1 LCHFIDQ
8 VRTLILV
15 LTQVQREPCASI
27 VQFEE
32 LAVFS
37 NYGTGA
43 VMETFYAGA
52 ILTALLVG
60 LIFSRLSAT
69 VLFLMAAIAC
79 LISGLIEPDVFWAKA
94 TNEGLVT
101 LMLLMLCTVA
111 LERLPWLGMLSRG
124 IDSPNRYLA
133 VARITAVAASTS
145 AFLNN
150 TAIVAALAQVLRRSR
165 YHFPS
170 QLLLPLS
177 YAAILGGTLT
187 LIGTSTNLIV
197 SSFLADRRGSGLAFF
212 DFLWVAGPVVLVVCT
227 LLVLISSRLP
237 KRAVAKEERSEY
249 VLEAVVERDGDLAGM
264 TVRDAG
270 LRELETLYLSEIIRE
285 GQVMTAVSPG
295 EVLLGGDRLNFVGD
309 IKDASR
315 LTQITGLTTFASEEG
330 LMQPSLTEV
339 VIAPGSVLNGRTP
352 KELGFR
358 ARFDAAI
365 VGLRRDGETVSG
377 KLGRTALKAGDLLVL
392 ATGGDFTQRKNLGR
406 NFYVLSDDLD
416 VRLIDSKQGL
426 LVTAALAGVIAL
438 SAIGSLSLSV
448 GLLALLVG
456 LWLTDI
462 VSVDDLRRRFPF
474 DIWILVASALVLAQ
488 SLVDSALVSTFMSMI
503 IPWLAGQTPLVAL
516 IIIFFLTLALTEL
529 VTNNAAAALMF
540 PLGYGLGHSL
550 GVDVMPFVLAVAFAA
565 SGSFLTPYGYATNLI
580 VQNIGG
586 YNRSDYLR
594 FGFPIS
600 LAYSV
605 GILSMLSLTYF

>member
-1 LCHFIDQ
+1 MD
-8 VRTLILV
+8 
-15 LTQVQREPCASI
+15 
-27 VQFEE
+27 
-32 LAVFS
+32 
-37 NYGTGA
+37 
-43 VMETFYAGA
+43 TFYAGA

-60 LIFSRLSAT
+60 LVFSRLSAT
-69 VLFLMAAIAC
+69 VLFLMAAIGC
-79 LISGLIEPDVFWAKA
+79 LIAGLIEPDAFWAKA

-101 LMLLMLCTVA
+101 LMLLMLCAVA
-111 LERLPWLGMLSRG
+111 LERLPWLGLLSRR

-150 TAIVAALAQVLRRSR
+150 TAIVAPLAQVLRRSR
-165 YHFPS
+165 YHLPS

-197 SSFLADRRGSGLAFF
+197 SSFLADRRGNGLAFF
-212 DFLWVAGPVVLVVCT
+212 DFLWVAGPVALVVGL
-227 LLVLISSRLP
+227 LLVVLSSRLP
-237 KRAVAKEERSEY
+237 KRVVAEEEQGEY
-249 VLEAVVERDGDLAGM
+249 VLEAVVEREGGLVGR

-270 LRELETLYLSEIIRE
+270 LRELETLYLSEIIR
-285 GQVMTAVSPG
+285 GSQVITAVAPG
-295 EVLLGGDRLNFVGD
+295 EVLQGGDRLNFVGD

-315 LTQITGLTTFASEEG
+315 LTQISGLTTFASEEG

-339 VIAPGSVLNGRTP
+339 IVAPGSILNGRTP
-352 KELGFR
+352 KEVGFR

-365 VGLRRDGETVSG
+365 VGLQRDGETVSG
-377 KLGRTALKAGDLLVL
+377 KLGRTALRPGDLLVL
-392 ATGGDFTQRKNLGR
+392 ATGEDFAQRKNLGR
-406 NFYVLSDDLD
+406 NFYLLSDDLD
-416 VRLIDSKQGL
+416 VRLLDSKQGF
-426 LVTAALAGVIAL
+426 LVTLALGAVIAM
-438 SAIGSLSLSV
+438 AATGSLSLSV
-448 GLLALLVG
+448 GLLGLLMG
-456 LWLTDI
+456 LWLSSL

-488 SLVDSALVSTFMSMI
+488 SLVDSELISTFMSLVLPVMMD
-503 IPWLAGQTPLVAL
+503 QTPLIGLVVVFL
-516 IIIFFLTLALTEL
+516 LTLMLTEL

-540 PLGYGLGHSL
+540 PIGYGLAESL

-586 YNRSDYLR
+586 YTRGDYLR
-594 FGFPIS
+594 FGLPIS
-600 LAYSV
+600 VAYSV
-605 GILSMLSLTYF
+605 GILTMLCVTYF

>member
-1 LCHFIDQ
+1 M
-8 VRTLILV
+8 
-15 LTQVQREPCASI
+15 
-27 VQFEE
+27 
-32 LAVFS
+32 
-37 NYGTGA
+37 YGMGA
-43 VMETFYAGA
+43 LMDTFYAGV

-60 LIFSRLSAT
+60 LVFSRLSAT
-69 VLFLMAAIAC
+69 VLFLMAAIGC
-79 LISGLIEPDVFWAKA
+79 LIAGLIEPDAFWAKA

-101 LMLLMLCTVA
+101 LMLLMLCAVA
-111 LERLPWLGMLSRG
+111 LERLPWLGLLSRR

-133 VARITAVAASTS
+133 VARITAVAAFAS

-165 YHFPS
+165 YHLPS

-197 SSFLADRRGSGLAFF
+197 SSFLADRRGNGLAFF
-212 DFLWVAGPVVLVVCT
+212 DFLWVAGPVVLVVGL
-227 LLVLISSRLP
+227 LLVVLSSRLP
-237 KRAVAKEERSEY
+237 KRVVAEEEQGEY
-249 VLEAVVERDGDLAGM
+249 VLEAVVEREGGLVGR

-270 LRELETLYLSEIIRE
+270 LRELETLYLSEIIR
-285 GQVMTAVSPG
+285 GSQVITAVAPG
-295 EVLLGGDRLNFVGD
+295 EVLQGGDRLNFVGD

-315 LTQITGLTTFASEEG
+315 LTQISGLTTFASEEG

-339 VIAPGSVLNGRTP
+339 IVAPGSILNGRTP

-365 VGLRRDGETVSG
+365 VGLQRDGETVSG
-377 KLGRTALKAGDLLVL
+377 KLGRTALRPGDLLVL
-392 ATGGDFTQRKNLGR
+392 ATGEDFAQRKNLGR
-406 NFYVLSDDLD
+406 NFYLLSDDLD
-416 VRLIDSKQGL
+416 VRLLDSKQGFF
-426 LVTAALAGVIAL
+426 VTLALGAVIAM
-438 SAIGSLSLSV
+438 AATGSLSLSV
-448 GLLALLVG
+448 GLLGLLMG
-456 LWLTDI
+456 LWLSGL

-488 SLVDSALVSTFMSMI
+488 SLVGSELISTFMSLVLPVMMD
-503 IPWLAGQTPLVAL
+503 QTPLIGLVVVFL
-516 IIIFFLTLALTEL
+516 LTLMLTEL

-540 PLGYGLGHSL
+540 PIGYGLAESL

-586 YNRSDYLR
+586 YTRGDYLR
-594 FGFPIS
+594 FGLPIS
-600 LAYSV
+600 VAYSV
-605 GILSMLSLTYF
+605 GILTMLCVTYF

>member
-1 LCHFIDQ
+1 M
-8 VRTLILV
+8 
-15 LTQVQREPCASI
+15 
-27 VQFEE
+27 
-32 LAVFS
+32 
-37 NYGTGA
+37 YGMGA
-43 VMETFYAGA
+43 LMDTFYAGA

-60 LIFSRLSAT
+60 LVFSRLSAT
-69 VLFLMAAIAC
+69 VLFLMAAIGC
-79 LISGLIEPDVFWAKA
+79 LIAGLIEPDAFWAKA

-101 LMLLMLCTVA
+101 LMLLMLCAVA
-111 LERLPWLGMLSRG
+111 LERLPWLGLLSRR

-165 YHFPS
+165 YHLPS

-197 SSFLADRRGSGLAFF
+197 SSFLADRRGNGLAFF
-212 DFLWVAGPVVLVVCT
+212 DFLWVAGPVVLVVGL
-227 LLVLISSRLP
+227 LLVVLSSRLP
-237 KRAVAKEERSEY
+237 KRVVAEEEQGEY
-249 VLEAVVERDGDLAGM
+249 VLEAVVEREGGLVGR

-270 LRELETLYLSEIIRE
+270 LRELETLYLSEIIR
-285 GQVMTAVSPG
+285 GSQVITAVAPG
-295 EVLLGGDRLNFVGD
+295 EVLQGGDRLNFVGD

-315 LTQITGLTTFASEEG
+315 LTQISGLTTFASEEG

-339 VIAPGSVLNGRTP
+339 IVAPGSILNGRTP

-365 VGLRRDGETVSG
+365 VGLQRDGETVSG
-377 KLGRTALKAGDLLVL
+377 KLGRTALRPGDLLVL
-392 ATGGDFTQRKNLGR
+392 ATGEDFAQRKNLGR
-406 NFYVLSDDLD
+406 NFYLLSDDLD
-416 VRLIDSKQGL
+416 VRLLDSKQGF
-426 LVTAALAGVIAL
+426 LVTLALGAVIAM
-438 SAIGSLSLSV
+438 AATGSLSLSV
-448 GLLALLVG
+448 GLLGLLMG
-456 LWLTDI
+456 LWLTGL

-488 SLVDSALVSTFMSMI
+488 SLVDSQLISTFMSLVLPVMMD
-503 IPWLAGQTPLVAL
+503 QTPLIGLVVVFL
-516 IIIFFLTLALTEL
+516 LTLMLTEL

-540 PLGYGLGHSL
+540 PIGYGLAESL

-586 YNRSDYLR
+586 YTRGDYLR
-594 FGFPIS
+594 FGLPIS
-600 LAYSV
+600 VAYSV
-605 GILSMLSLTYF
+605 GILTMLCVTYF

>member
-1 LCHFIDQ
+1 MD
-8 VRTLILV
+8 
-15 LTQVQREPCASI
+15 
-27 VQFEE
+27 
-32 LAVFS
+32 
-37 NYGTGA
+37 
-43 VMETFYAGA
+43 TFYAGA

-60 LIFSRLSAT
+60 LVFSRLSAT
-69 VLFLMAAIAC
+69 VLFLMAAIGC
-79 LISGLIEPDVFWAKA
+79 LIAGLIEPDAFWAKA

-101 LMLLMLCTVA
+101 LMLLMLCAVA
-111 LERLPWLGMLSRG
+111 LERLPWLGLLSRR

-165 YHFPS
+165 YHLPS

-197 SSFLADRRGSGLAFF
+197 SSFLADRRGNGLAFF
-212 DFLWVAGPVVLVVCT
+212 DFLWVAGPVVLVVGL
-227 LLVLISSRLP
+227 LLVVLSSRLP
-237 KRAVAKEERSEY
+237 KRVVAEEEQGEY
-249 VLEAVVERDGDLAGM
+249 VLEAVVEREGGLVGR

-270 LRELETLYLSEIIRE
+270 LRELETLYLSEIIR
-285 GQVMTAVSPG
+285 GSQVITAVAPG
-295 EVLLGGDRLNFVGD
+295 EVLQGGDRLNFVGD

-315 LTQITGLTTFASEEG
+315 LTQISGLTTFASEEG

-339 VIAPGSVLNGRTP
+339 IVAPGSILNGKTP
-352 KELGFR
+352 KEVGFR

-365 VGLRRDGETVSG
+365 VGLQRDGETVSG
-377 KLGRTALKAGDLLVL
+377 KLGRTALRPGDLLVL
-392 ATGGDFTQRKNLGR
+392 ATGEDFAQRKNLGR
-406 NFYVLSDDLD
+406 NFYLLSDDLD
-416 VRLIDSKQGL
+416 VRLLDSKQGF
-426 LVTAALAGVIAL
+426 LVTLALGAVIAM
-438 SAIGSLSLSV
+438 AATGSLSLSV
-448 GLLALLVG
+448 GLLGLLMG
-456 LWLTDI
+456 LWLTGL

-488 SLVDSALVSTFMSMI
+488 SLVDSELISTFMSLVLPVMMD
-503 IPWLAGQTPLVAL
+503 QTPLIGLVVVFL
-516 IIIFFLTLALTEL
+516 LTLMLTEL

-540 PLGYGLGHSL
+540 PIGYGLAESL

-586 YNRSDYLR
+586 YTRGDYLR
-594 FGFPIS
+594 FGLPIS
-600 LAYSV
+600 VAYSV
-605 GILSMLSLTYF
+605 GILTMLCVTYF

>member
-1 LCHFIDQ
+1 MD
-8 VRTLILV
+8 
-15 LTQVQREPCASI
+15 
-27 VQFEE
+27 
-32 LAVFS
+32 
-37 NYGTGA
+37 
-43 VMETFYAGA
+43 MFYAGA

-60 LIFSRLSAT
+60 LVFSRLSAT
-69 VLFLMAAIAC
+69 VLFLMAAIGC
-79 LISGLIEPDVFWAKA
+79 LIAGLIEPDAFWAKA

-101 LMLLMLCTVA
+101 LMLLMLCAVA
-111 LERLPWLGMLSRG
+111 LERLPWLGLLSRR

-165 YHFPS
+165 YHLPS

-197 SSFLADRRGSGLAFF
+197 SSFLADRRGNGLAFF
-212 DFLWVAGPVVLVVCT
+212 DFLWVAGPVVLVVGL
-227 LLVLISSRLP
+227 LLVVLSSRLP
-237 KRAVAKEERSEY
+237 KRVVAEEEQGEY
-249 VLEAVVERDGDLAGM
+249 VLEAVVEREGGLVGR

-270 LRELETLYLSEIIRE
+270 LRELETLYLSEIIR
-285 GQVMTAVSPG
+285 GSQVITAVAPG
-295 EVLLGGDRLNFVGD
+295 EVLQGGDRLNFVGD

-315 LTQITGLTTFASEEG
+315 LTQISGLTTFASEEG

-339 VIAPGSVLNGRTP
+339 IVAPGSILNGRTP

-365 VGLRRDGETVSG
+365 VGLQRDGETVSG
-377 KLGRTALKAGDLLVL
+377 KLGRTALRPGDLLVL
-392 ATGGDFTQRKNLGR
+392 ATGEDFAQRKNLGR
-406 NFYVLSDDLD
+406 NFYLLSDDLD
-416 VRLIDSKQGL
+416 VRLLDSKQGFF
-426 LVTAALAGVIAL
+426 VTLALGAVIAM
-438 SAIGSLSLSV
+438 AATGSLSLSV
-448 GLLALLVG
+448 GLLGLLMG
-456 LWLTDI
+456 LWLSGL

-488 SLVDSALVSTFMSMI
+488 SLVGSELISTFMSLVLPVMMD
-503 IPWLAGQTPLVAL
+503 QTPLIGLVVV
-516 IIIFFLTLALTEL
+516 FVLTLMLTEL

-540 PLGYGLGHSL
+540 PIGYGLAESL

-586 YNRSDYLR
+586 YTRGDYLR
-594 FGFPIS
+594 FGLPIS
-600 LAYSV
+600 VAYSV
-605 GILSMLSLTYF
+605 GILTMLCVTYF

>member
-1 LCHFIDQ
+1 MD
-8 VRTLILV
+8 
-15 LTQVQREPCASI
+15 
-27 VQFEE
+27 
-32 LAVFS
+32 
-37 NYGTGA
+37 
-43 VMETFYAGA
+43 TFYAGA
-52 ILTALLVG
+52 ILTVLLVG
-60 LIFSRLSAT
+60 LVFSRLSAT
-69 VLFLMAAIAC
+69 VLFLMAAIGC
-79 LISGLIEPDVFWAKA
+79 LIAGLIEPDAFWAKA

-101 LMLLMLCTVA
+101 LMLLMLCAVA
-111 LERLPWLGMLSRG
+111 LERLPWLGLLSRR

-165 YHFPS
+165 YHLPS

-197 SSFLADRRGSGLAFF
+197 SSFLADRRGNGLAFF
-212 DFLWVAGPVVLVVCT
+212 DFLWVAGPVVLVVGL
-227 LLVLISSRLP
+227 LLVVLSSRLP
-237 KRAVAKEERSEY
+237 KRVVAEEEQGEY
-249 VLEAVVERDGDLAGM
+249 VLEAVVEREGGLVGR

-270 LRELETLYLSEIIRE
+270 LRELETLYLSEIIR
-285 GQVMTAVSPG
+285 GSQVIMAVAPG
-295 EVLLGGDRLNFVGD
+295 EVLQGGDRLNFVGD

-315 LTQITGLTTFASEEG
+315 LTQISGLTTFASEEG

-339 VIAPGSVLNGRTP
+339 IVAPGSILNGRTP

-365 VGLRRDGETVSG
+365 VGLQRDGETVSG
-377 KLGRTALKAGDLLVL
+377 KLGRTALRPGDLLVL
-392 ATGGDFTQRKNLGR
+392 ATGEDFAQRKNLGR
-406 NFYVLSDDLD
+406 NFYLLSDDLD
-416 VRLIDSKQGL
+416 VRLLDSKQGF
-426 LVTAALAGVIAL
+426 LVTLALGAVIAM
-438 SAIGSLSLSV
+438 AATGSLSLSV
-448 GLLALLVG
+448 GLLGLLMG
-456 LWLTDI
+456 LWLTGL

-488 SLVDSALVSTFMSMI
+488 SLVDSQLISTFMSLVLPVMMD
-503 IPWLAGQTPLVAL
+503 QTPLIGLVVVFL
-516 IIIFFLTLALTEL
+516 LTLMLTEL

-540 PLGYGLGHSL
+540 PIGYGLAESL

-586 YNRSDYLR
+586 YTRGDYLR
-594 FGFPIS
+594 FGLPIS
-600 LAYSV
+600 VAYSV
-605 GILSMLSLTYF
+605 GILTMLCVTYF

>member
-1 LCHFIDQ
+1 M
-8 VRTLILV
+8 
-15 LTQVQREPCASI
+15 
-27 VQFEE
+27 
-32 LAVFS
+32 
-37 NYGTGA
+37 GA
-43 VMETFYAGA
+43 LMDTFYAGA

-60 LIFSRLSAT
+60 LVFSRLSAT
-69 VLFLMAAIAC
+69 FLFLMAAIGC
-79 LISGLIEPDVFWAKA
+79 LIAGLIEPDAFWAKA

-101 LMLLMLCTVA
+101 LMLLMLCAVA
-111 LERLPWLGMLSRG
+111 LERLPWLGLLSRR

-165 YHFPS
+165 YHLPS

-197 SSFLADRRGSGLAFF
+197 SSFLADRRGNGLAFF
-212 DFLWVAGPVVLVVCT
+212 DFLWVAGPVVLVVGL
-227 LLVLISSRLP
+227 LLVVLSSRLP
-237 KRAVAKEERSEY
+237 KRVVAEEEQGEY
-249 VLEAVVERDGDLAGM
+249 VLEAVVEREGGLVGR

-270 LRELETLYLSEIIRE
+270 LRELETLYLSEIIR
-285 GQVMTAVSPG
+285 GSQVITAVAPG
-295 EVLLGGDRLNFVGD
+295 EVLQGGDRLNFVGD

-315 LTQITGLTTFASEEG
+315 LTQISGLTTFASEEG

-339 VIAPGSVLNGRTP
+339 IVAPGSILNGRTP

-365 VGLRRDGETVSG
+365 VGLQRDGETVSG
-377 KLGRTALKAGDLLVL
+377 KLGRTALRPGDLLVL
-392 ATGGDFTQRKNLGR
+392 ATGEDFAQRKNLGR
-406 NFYVLSDDLD
+406 NFYLLSDDLD
-416 VRLIDSKQGL
+416 VRLLDSKQGF
-426 LVTAALAGVIAL
+426 LVTLALGAVIAM
-438 SAIGSLSLSV
+438 AATGSLSLSV
-448 GLLALLVG
+448 GLLGLLMG
-456 LWLTDI
+456 LWLTGL

-488 SLVDSALVSTFMSMI
+488 SLVDSQLISTFMSLVLPVMMD
-503 IPWLAGQTPLVAL
+503 QTPLIGLVVVFL
-516 IIIFFLTLALTEL
+516 LTLMLTEL

-540 PLGYGLGHSL
+540 PIGYGLAESL

-586 YNRSDYLR
+586 YTRGDYLR
-594 FGFPIS
+594 FGLPIS
-600 LAYSV
+600 VAYSV
-605 GILSMLSLTYF
+605 GILTMLCVTYF

>member
-1 LCHFIDQ
+1 MD
-8 VRTLILV
+8 
-15 LTQVQREPCASI
+15 
-27 VQFEE
+27 
-32 LAVFS
+32 
-37 NYGTGA
+37 
-43 VMETFYAGA
+43 TFYAGA

-60 LIFSRLSAT
+60 LVFSRLSAT
-69 VLFLMAAIAC
+69 VLFLMAAIGC
-79 LISGLIEPDVFWAKA
+79 LIAGLIEPDAFWAKA

-101 LMLLMLCTVA
+101 LMLLMLCAVA
-111 LERLPWLGMLSRG
+111 LERLPWLGLLSRR

-133 VARITAVAASTS
+133 VARITAIAASTS

-165 YHFPS
+165 YHLPS

-197 SSFLADRRGSGLAFF
+197 SSFLADRRGNGLAFF
-212 DFLWVAGPVVLVVCT
+212 DFLWVAGPVVLVVGL
-227 LLVLISSRLP
+227 LLVVLSSRLP
-237 KRAVAKEERSEY
+237 KRVVAEEEQGEY
-249 VLEAVVERDGDLAGM
+249 VLEAVVEREGGLVGR

-270 LRELETLYLSEIIRE
+270 LRELETLYLSEIIR
-285 GQVMTAVSPG
+285 GSQVITAVAPG
-295 EVLLGGDRLNFVGD
+295 EVLQGGDRLNFVGD

-315 LTQITGLTTFASEEG
+315 LTQISGLTTFASEEG

-339 VIAPGSVLNGRTP
+339 IVAPGSILNGRTP

-365 VGLRRDGETVSG
+365 VGLQRDGETVSG
-377 KLGRTALKAGDLLVL
+377 KLGRTALRPGDLLVL
-392 ATGGDFTQRKNLGR
+392 ATGEDFAQRKNLGR
-406 NFYVLSDDLD
+406 NFYLLSDDLD
-416 VRLIDSKQGL
+416 VRLLDSKQGF
-426 LVTAALAGVIAL
+426 LVTLALGAVIAM
-438 SAIGSLSLSV
+438 AATGSLSLSV
-448 GLLALLVG
+448 GLLGLLMG
-456 LWLTDI
+456 LWLTGL

-488 SLVDSALVSTFMSMI
+488 SLVDSQLISTFMSLVLPVMMD
-503 IPWLAGQTPLVAL
+503 QTPLIGLVVVFL
-516 IIIFFLTLALTEL
+516 LTLMLTEL

-540 PLGYGLGHSL
+540 PIGYGLAESL

-586 YNRSDYLR
+586 YTRGDYLR
-594 FGFPIS
+594 FGLPIS
-600 LAYSV
+600 VAYSV
-605 GILSMLSLTYF
+605 GILTMLCVTYF

>member
-1 LCHFIDQ
+1 MD
-8 VRTLILV
+8 
-15 LTQVQREPCASI
+15 
-27 VQFEE
+27 
-32 LAVFS
+32 
-37 NYGTGA
+37 
-43 VMETFYAGA
+43 TFYAGA

-60 LIFSRLSAT
+60 LVFSRLSAT
-69 VLFLMAAIAC
+69 VLFLMAAIGC
-79 LISGLIEPDVFWAKA
+79 LIAGLIEPDAFWAKA

-101 LMLLMLCTVA
+101 LMLLMLCAIA
-111 LERLPWLGMLSRG
+111 LERLPWLGLLSRR

-150 TAIVAALAQVLRRSR
+150 TAIAAALAQVLRRSR
-165 YHFPS
+165 YHLPS

-197 SSFLADRRGSGLAFF
+197 SSFLADRRGNGLAFF
-212 DFLWVAGPVVLVVCT
+212 DFLWVAGPVVLVVGL
-227 LLVLISSRLP
+227 LLVVLSSRLP
-237 KRAVAKEERSEY
+237 KRVVAEEEQGEY
-249 VLEAVVERDGDLAGM
+249 VLEAVVEREGGLVGR

-270 LRELETLYLSEIIRE
+270 LRELETLYLSEIIR
-285 GQVMTAVSPG
+285 GSQVITAVAPG
-295 EVLLGGDRLNFVGD
+295 EVLQGGDRLNFVGD

-315 LTQITGLTTFASEEG
+315 LTQISGLTTFASEEG

-339 VIAPGSVLNGRTP
+339 IVAPGSILNGRTP

-365 VGLRRDGETVSG
+365 VGLQRDGETVSG
-377 KLGRTALKAGDLLVL
+377 KLGRTALRPGDLLVL
-392 ATGGDFTQRKNLGR
+392 ATGEDFAQRKNLGR
-406 NFYVLSDDLD
+406 NFYLLSDDLD
-416 VRLIDSKQGL
+416 VRLLHSKQGF
-426 LVTAALAGVIAL
+426 LVTLALGAVIAM
-438 SAIGSLSLSV
+438 AATGGLSLSV
-448 GLLALLVG
+448 GLLGLLMG
-456 LWLTDI
+456 LWLTGL

-488 SLVDSALVSTFMSMI
+488 SLVDSQLISTFMSLVLPVMMD
-503 IPWLAGQTPLVAL
+503 QTPLIGLVVVFL
-516 IIIFFLTLALTEL
+516 LTLMLTEL

-540 PLGYGLGHSL
+540 PIGYGLAESL

-586 YNRSDYLR
+586 YTRGDYLR
-594 FGFPIS
+594 FGLPIS
-600 LAYSV
+600 VAYSV
-605 GILSMLSLTYF
+605 GILTMLCVTYF

>member
-1 LCHFIDQ
+1 M
-8 VRTLILV
+8 
-15 LTQVQREPCASI
+15 
-27 VQFEE
+27 
-32 LAVFS
+32 
-37 NYGTGA
+37 YGMGA
-43 VMETFYAGA
+43 LMDTFYAGA

-60 LIFSRLSAT
+60 LVFSRLSAT
-69 VLFLMAAIAC
+69 FLFLMAAIGC
-79 LISGLIEPDVFWAKA
+79 LIAGLIEPDAFWAKA

-101 LMLLMLCTVA
+101 LMLLMLCAVA
-111 LERLPWLGMLSRG
+111 LERLPWLGLLSRR

-165 YHFPS
+165 YHLPS

-197 SSFLADRRGSGLAFF
+197 SSFLADRRGNGLAFF
-212 DFLWVAGPVVLVVCT
+212 DFLWVAGPVVLVVGL
-227 LLVLISSRLP
+227 LLVVLSSRLP
-237 KRAVAKEERSEY
+237 KRVVAEEEQGEY
-249 VLEAVVERDGDLAGM
+249 VLEAVVEREGGLVGR

-270 LRELETLYLSEIIRE
+270 LRELETLYLSEIIR
-285 GQVMTAVSPG
+285 GSQVITAVAPG
-295 EVLLGGDRLNFVGD
+295 EVLQGGDRLNFVGD

-315 LTQITGLTTFASEEG
+315 LTQISGLTTFASEEG

-339 VIAPGSVLNGRTP
+339 IVAPGSILNGRTP

-365 VGLRRDGETVSG
+365 VGLQRDGETVSG
-377 KLGRTALKAGDLLVL
+377 KLGRTALRPGDLLVL
-392 ATGGDFTQRKNLGR
+392 ATGEDFAQRKNLGR
-406 NFYVLSDDLD
+406 NFYLLSDDLD
-416 VRLIDSKQGL
+416 VRLLDSKQGFF
-426 LVTAALAGVIAL
+426 VTLALGAVIAM
-438 SAIGSLSLSV
+438 AATGSLSLSV
-448 GLLALLVG
+448 GLLGLLMG
-456 LWLTDI
+456 LWLSGL

-488 SLVDSALVSTFMSMI
+488 SLVGSELISTFMSLVLPVMMD
-503 IPWLAGQTPLVAL
+503 QTPLLGLVVVFL
-516 IIIFFLTLALTEL
+516 LTLMLTEL

-540 PLGYGLGHSL
+540 PIGYGLAESL

-565 SGSFLTPYGYATNLI
+565 SGSFLTPYGYATNLL

-586 YNRSDYLR
+586 YTRGDYLR
-594 FGFPIS
+594 FGLPIS
-600 LAYSV
+600 VAYSV
-605 GILSMLSLTYF
+605 GILTMLCVTDF